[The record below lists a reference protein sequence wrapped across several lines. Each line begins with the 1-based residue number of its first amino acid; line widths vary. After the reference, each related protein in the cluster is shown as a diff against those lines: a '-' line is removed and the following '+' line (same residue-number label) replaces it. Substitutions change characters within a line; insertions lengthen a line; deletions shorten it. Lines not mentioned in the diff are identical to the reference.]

1 MMKLKQFLIKLKS
14 INYLALLKELVFFLR
29 FFLIVIVYLFFDVL
43 KFVGR
48 WPIIRL
54 IANPFRKI
62 GSAAYRKIMD
72 PLNSSE
78 EGEISSLD
86 LVHLAVRHLKLKK
99 VRTIITIGGMS
110 IGFGAVVF
118 LLSLGYGVQRLVISR
133 VARLDEMKQIN
144 VSIGQSSSLVINE
157 QTLED
162 MKKIENVDL
171 VIPMIS
177 VVSKVN
183 FNNSVSD
190 VVAYGVTKQFL
201 EQSAIQPVKGTLF
214 EDYEEDFSKPSN
226 ETSSIDGQMQGQVAG
241 AANKRLTG
249 AKLSKELSQIRYS
262 IYPLVWKA
270 VYAEP
275 SSKSKILGY
284 TNRGVGEIDATEV
297 WGETYQ
303 SKETLIEGV
312 DLFGN
317 VFNPWIADSVPIWK
331 KEVCDEK
338 VLDCVDGKYQMIK
351 TGGTQELAQGYM
363 TEEDASI
370 DRYRVMASATPTFVE
385 GDTVQSISFSIPA
398 SKYIEIYSDVF
409 KDDQMLDMY
418 TSKSGNLLV
427 SGELVYGESYYSE
440 NGWGNVGSNVNG
452 QNVGYWIR
460 AKLPLWRKV
469 DCSDCQNV
477 YLKDVDSSEKQI
489 ESLVYLRADEVV
501 IEDMV
506 EPPMYGR
513 VLGESTSSA
522 ELATSDSFEGS
533 NSAALTE
540 EESSGS
546 GQIALADGSILEAKQ
561 MSDGTLDW
569 TSMGGAS
576 DSASTVKRE
585 IVPLRDSAK
594 KVAVV
599 NRAMLKVLGMDEATA
614 VGQKFNTTF
623 MLDQEFFSK
632 DGYQA
637 ESAPADF
644 TIIGVIPEE
653 KTPAYYLQFND
664 IRGLGVENYSQVKV
678 VVKEQDNIKKARQD
692 IEASGFRTSSVVD
705 TVGKINELFNTVRFV
720 LSILG
725 MVALSVAALGMF
737 NTLTVS
743 LLEKTREVGL
753 MKAIGM
759 KSNEVKRLFL
769 AESIVMGLSGG
780 ICGLLLSAMA
790 GQLLSFALSV
800 ISVTK
805 GLGYIQLVYIPF
817 YLGFG
822 VVALSFVIAVV
833 TGMYPSYRATKIS
846 ALNALRYE

>member
-1 MMKLKQFLIKLKS
+1 MMKLKHFLITLKS
-14 INYLALLKELVFFLR
+14 INYFNLLKELVFFLR

-43 KFVGR
+43 RFIGR

-62 GSAAYRKIMD
+62 GLAIYRKIMD

-99 VRTIITIGGMS
+99 VRTFITIGGMS

-162 MKKIENVDL
+162 LKKIENVDL
-171 VIPMIS
+171 VIPMVS

-214 EDYEEDFSKPSN
+214 EDYEEDFSKPSE
-226 ETSSIDGQMQGQVAG
+226 ETSLNDDQVKGQVAG

-284 TNRGVGEIDATEV
+284 TNRGVGEIDAIEV
-297 WGETYQ
+297 WGEIYE
-303 SKETLIEGV
+303 SKEILIEGV

-331 KEVCDEK
+331 KEICDEK
-338 VLDCVDGKYQMIK
+338 KLDCVDGKYQMIK
-351 TGGTQELAQGYM
+351 SGGSQELAKGYM
-363 TEEDASI
+363 MEGDVSI
-370 DRYRVMASATPTFVE
+370 DRYRITASATPTFVE
-385 GDTVQSISFSIPA
+385 GDSVQSVSFSVPT
-398 SKYIEIYSDVF
+398 SKYLEVYSDVF
-409 KDDQMLDMY
+409 KDAQMLGMY
-418 TSKSGNLLV
+418 TFKSGNLLV

-440 NGWGNVGSNVNG
+440 NGWGNVGTNVNG
-452 QNVGYWIR
+452 QNVGYWVR

-489 ESLVYLRADEVV
+489 ESLAYLRADGVV
-501 IEDMV
+501 IEDMA

-513 VLGESTSSA
+513 VLGESTASA
-522 ELATSDSFEGS
+522 ELASTSFEGS
-533 NSAALTE
+533 DSAALTE

-546 GQIALADGSILEAKQ
+546 GRIALADGSILEAKQ
-561 MSDGTLDW
+561 NTDGTLDW
-569 TSMGGAS
+569 TSIGGAS
-576 DSASTVKRE
+576 DSAATVKRE
-585 IVPLRDSAK
+585 VVPLRDSAK

-637 ESAPADF
+637 ESAPTDF

-664 IRGLGVENYSQVKV
+664 IKGLGVENYSQVKV
-678 VVKEQDNIKKARQD
+678 VVKDQDNIKKVRQD
-692 IEASGFRTSSVVD
+692 IEASGFRTNSVVD

-780 ICGLLLSAMA
+780 ICGLLLSALA